1 MGLFFRFDYLAKRQH
16 IFARSNITV
25 VFLNYIIM
33 VQKKSKKKGKKVAA
47 APLAVK
53 KPEVKRVK
61 NPLFVARPRS
71 FEIGQHIQPKRD
83 LSRFVKWPKYV
94 RLQRQKA
101 VLQTRLKIP
110 PALNQFHT
118 TLDKQSATQLF
129 RLMDGYRPE
138 TKQEKKERLKKRAE
152 ARAEGGKDT
161 PTKKKNVVRH
171 GANTVTTLVEK
182 KKAQLVVIAN
192 DVDPIELVLFL
203 PALCRKM
210 GVPYCIVKN
219 KARLGKVVRRKTT
232 TCLAITNVESSDR
245 NALNKLVETVKTNYN
260 ERAEE
265 IKKHWGGSSL
275 GSKSQAKL
283 NKQRK
288 AQANEGVK
296 A

>member
-1 MGLFFRFDYLAKRQH
+1 MGIHFYKRRTMVAK
-16 IFARSNITV
+16 
-25 VFLNYIIM
+25 
-33 VQKKSKKKGKKVAA
+33 KGKKGKKVAA

-53 KPEVKRVK
+53 RPEAKRVV
-61 NPLFVARPRS
+61 NPLFEKRTRN
-71 FEIGQHIQPKRD
+71 FGIGADIQPPRD
-83 LSRFVKWPKYV
+83 LTRFVKWPKYI
-94 RLQRQKA
+94 RLQRQKV
-101 VLQTRLKIP
+101 VLQTRLKVP
-110 PALNQFHT
+110 PAVNQFYS
-118 TLDKQSATQLF
+118 TLDRQTATQLF
-129 RLMDGYRPE
+129 KLMDKYRPE
-138 TKQEKKERLKKRAE
+138 TKQAKKERLRERA
-152 ARAEGGKDT
+152 A
-161 PTKKKNVVRH
+161 VVRH
-171 GANTVTTLVEK
+171 GVNAVTTLIEK

-192 DVDPIELVLFL
+192 DVDPIELVMFL

-219 KARLGKVVRRKTT
+219 KSRLGRVCRRKTT